1 MAAYISGVFQD
12 DEKASEMNLT
22 LYNPPRFS
30 PLGINFDTIMHY
42 IDAQL
47 YLYLTV
53 LISDMLSA
61 SAANR
66 IPSSCGTLLTN

>member
-22 LYNPPRFS
+22 SYNPPRFS

-53 LISDMLSA
+53 LISQHVVCEFCEPDPVFLRDTSH
-61 SAANR
+61 
-66 IPSSCGTLLTN
+66 